1 MSEDFMSTPIGHD
14 DTPAA
19 RVNRLLAEARL
30 AATEQVA
37 VLEATMEAAVSL
49 SAQIADGGEIYP
61 PGVRELC
68 RRITEEGAMHART
81 INALSTRLLEREG
94 ARRW

>member
-1 MSEDFMSTPIGHD
+1 MSAPNGHD

-30 AATEQVA
+30 AAAEQVA
-37 VLEATMEAAVSL
+37 VLEAAMEAAVSL

-81 INALSTRLLEREG
+81 IGALSARLLESEG
-94 ARRW
+94 ARR